1 MKPMKSLQFAMVAPA
16 CLSLV
21 LAVACGGKDDT
32 SPGGSA
38 GSAGSAGT
46 STGSGGS
53 SGSSGTNK
61 GGSSGNSKGGSSG
74 TSKGGSSSS
83 GGGNFS
89 TSVPGDKEL
98 GELTPAEVEQLC
110 DDLEQFTEDL
120 DVAAASQEFSCRATG
135 LFAGLSD
142 PQSDETVQAACKV
155 AYDECMASPPEPTTP
170 GECSAPDASCT
181 ATVDEFEACMSD
193 AKATFDELATALP
206 SCEELSLADLGSLGG
221 EQPMS
226 PASCTTFQE
235 KCPSGPAVPGM

>member
-1 MKPMKSLQFAMVAPA
+1 MGLPV

-21 LAVACGGKDDT
+21 LAVACGGKDET
-32 SPGGSA
+32 GPGGSA

-53 SGSSGTNK
+53 SGSSST
-61 GGSSGNSKGGSSG
+61 SKGGSSG

-110 DDLEQFTEDL
+110 DDLGQFTEDL
-120 DVAAASQEFSCRATG
+120 DVAAATQEFSCRV
-135 LFAGLSD
+135 AGLVASVSA
-142 PQSDETVQAACKV
+142 PESEESLRAACQV
-155 AYDECMASPPEPTTP
+155 AYDECMASPPEPTTTE
-170 GECSAPDASCT
+170 ECSAPDASCT

-206 SCEELSLADLGSLGG
+206 SCEDLTLADLGSLAG
-221 EQPMS
+221 EQPMA

-235 KCPSGPAVPGM
+235 KCPNGPAVPGM